1 MLMEKA
7 ENDLLMWVK
16 FLSSENKEE
25 MEMLSERNEGIKA
38 AYNELTAIKNDDVKT
53 QIYNSR

>member
-1 MLMEKA
+1 MEKA